1 MSYTNG
7 LDDPELYFQC
17 KLYSGSSSDVTVT
30 FDGTNDMQPDLV
42 WLKGRAS
49 GDHLIFDSVRGT
61 NKRLQPNATDTE
73 VDRSSNNDE
82 LKSFNTDGWTLGTY
96 NSNVTGNGS
105 SNASWNWKMGT
116 AFSNDASATSVGSI
130 DSSGSINTTA
140 GQSVISWTGTGSA
153 GTIAHGLSAIPRMI
167 IVKNRD
173 DTDNWYVYH
182 VANGN
187 THSILLD
194 TNGAKVGA
202 YTDNWNNTTPTSSVF
217 SVGGS
222 AATSGASN
230 EKMISYCFSEVKNYS
245 KFSSFSGNNSSDGTF
260 CFTGFKPSFVM
271 IKRTDSGASTSDWFI
286 FDNKRNTGNPNDDYL
301 EANESSAETTSG
313 RNVIDFLSNG
323 FKCRQAY
330 DDFNASGST
339 QIYMAFAESPFVN
352 SNGVPNNAK

>member
-116 AFSNDASATSVGSI
+116 AFSNDASSTSVGSI
-130 DSSGSINTTA
+130 DSSGSINTAA
-140 GQSVISWTGTGSA
+140 GQSIISYSGTSSA
-153 GTIAHGLSAIPRMI
+153 GTVAHGLGAVPKMI
-167 IVKNRD
+167 IVKSRSHTKD
-173 DTDNWYVYH
+173 WTIYH
-182 VANGN
+182 SYLGN
-187 THSILLD
+187 TKWIELNS
-194 TNGAKVGA
+194 NGASQSSS
-202 YTDNWNNTTPTSSVF
+202 NRWNNTSPTSSVF
-217 SVGGS
+217 TV
-222 AATSGASN
+222 A
-230 EKMISYCFSEVKNYS
+230 
-245 KFSSFSGNNSSDGTF
+245 
-260 CFTGFKPSFVM
+260 
-271 IKRTDSGASTSDWFI
+271 TDSS
-286 FDNKRNTGNPNDDYL
+286 
-301 EANESSAETTSG
+301 
-313 RNVIDFLSNG
+313 V
-323 FKCRQAY
+323 
-330 DDFNASGST
+330 NASGYT
-339 QIYMAFAESPFVN
+339 YIAYCFAEKKRLLKN
-352 SNGVPNNAK
+352 